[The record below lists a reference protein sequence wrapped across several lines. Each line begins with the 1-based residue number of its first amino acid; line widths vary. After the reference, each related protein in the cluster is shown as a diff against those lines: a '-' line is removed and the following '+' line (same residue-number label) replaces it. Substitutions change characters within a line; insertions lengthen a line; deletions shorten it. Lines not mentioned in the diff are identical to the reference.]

1 MLYKT
6 TGTVKDLDLQKRI
19 VTGYYASLETL
30 DSDNDV
36 FVGGCF
42 KKSINEAGPKGKNRI
57 WHLWMHNTAM
67 PINKPLMLEERKDGL
82 YFETQLTQTPASLLA
97 MELYSC
103 GALTEHSIGFQIVKF
118 DVDKTTGILK
128 IKEAKIWEGSSV
140 LWGANENTPFT
151 GLKNEKAHASIC
163 ALEALINKGTFD
175 NSVMELVELEITR
188 IKTALDNSEPQHKNE
203 AGLSTSFLNQIRIA
217 KFKL

>member
-6 TGTVKDLDLQKRI
+6 TGTIKDLDLQKRI

-57 WHLWMHNTAM
+57 WHLWMHDSAM
-67 PINKPLMLEERKDGL
+67 PINKPLLLEERKDGL

-118 DVDKTTGILK
+118 EVDKTTETRK

-140 LWGANENTPFT
+140 LWGANPNTPFT
-151 GLKNEKAHASIC
+151 GLKSEKANASIS
-163 ALEALINKGTFD
+163 ALEALINKGTFEG
-175 NSVMELVELEITR
+175 SVMELIELEIAR
-188 IKTALDNSEPQHKNE
+188 IKTALDKGEPHSKNE
-203 AGLSTSFLNQIRIA
+203 AGLSTSFLNQIQIV